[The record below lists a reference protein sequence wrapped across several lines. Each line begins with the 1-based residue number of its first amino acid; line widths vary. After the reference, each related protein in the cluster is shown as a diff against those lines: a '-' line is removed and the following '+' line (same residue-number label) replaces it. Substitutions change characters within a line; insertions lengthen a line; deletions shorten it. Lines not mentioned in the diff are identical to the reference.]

1 MVIPLRS
8 GLIIVNKQI
17 FRIIMNSNELLTI
30 AEVATALKTCKETV
44 RRRIRT
50 GAIQAV
56 KEPGKNGRYL
66 VYHIELQNYIK
77 SFEV

>member
-1 MVIPLRS
+1 MT
-8 GLIIVNKQI
+8 
-17 FRIIMNSNELLTI
+17 NELLTI
-30 AEVATALKTCKETV
+30 TDVAAALKTCKETV

-50 GAIQAV
+50 GAIPAI

-66 VYHIELQNYIK
+66 VYHTELQNYIK

>member
-1 MVIPLRS
+1 M
-8 GLIIVNKQI
+8 
-17 FRIIMNSNELLTI
+17 IMTNELLTI
-30 AEVATALKTCKETV
+30 TDVAAALKTCKETV

-50 GAIQAV
+50 GAIPAI

-66 VYHIELQNYIK
+66 VYHTELQNYIK